1 MALRSYLR
9 EEIAHDYA
17 DGLLT
22 RRDALRRLGL
32 LGLGL
37 TSASAL
43 LAACGGDDDDD
54 GASATT
60 RASTSSPTGASSSP
74 SSPTTVAASLT
85 AEPITF
91 AGPNGELTAAYAAPS
106 DPKGAVL
113 VVHENRGL
121 TPHFY
126 DVVGRL
132 ADAGYAA
139 LAVDLVSEEGG
150 TASMDEGA
158 VQGALGGAPEG
169 RLIGDL
175 QAGIDELQ
183 ARAPG
188 VKVGAV
194 GFCFG
199 GAMVWNLLNAGED
212 RIAAAVPFYGPGPAN
227 PDFSGADAA
236 VLAVY
241 GELDSRVNASQAAMS
256 QALEAAGLEHEIKVY
271 PGADHAFFND
281 TGERYNEAAATDA
294 YDRLLAWFDQYLG

>member
-37 TSASAL
+37 ASASAL

-54 GASATT
+54 DAAATT
-60 RASTSSPTGASSSP
+60 RPSTSSASTSASSSP
-74 SSPTTVAASLT
+74 TTAAASVAAQ
-85 AEPITF
+85 EITF
-91 AGPNGELTAAYAAPS
+91 TGPNGELTAVYASPP

-113 VVHENRGL
+113 VCHENRGL
-121 TPHFY
+121 TAHFS

-132 ADAGYAA
+132 AQAGYAA
-139 LAVDLVSEEGG
+139 LCVDLVSEEGG
-150 TASMDEGA
+150 TAAMDEGA
-158 VQGALGGAPEG
+158 VQGALGAAPED
-169 RLIGDL
+169 RLVGDL

-188 VKVGAV
+188 VKVGTV

-212 RIAAAVPFYGPGPAN
+212 RLAAAVPFYGPGPAD
-227 PDFSGADAA
+227 PDFSGANAA
-236 VLAVY
+236 VLAIY
-241 GELDSRVNASQAAMS
+241 GELDSRVNASQEPVS
-256 QALEAAGLEHEIKVY
+256 RALDAAGLTYEIKVY

-281 TGERYNEAAATDA
+281 TGARYNEAAATDA
-294 YDRLLAWFDQYLG
+294 YDRLLAWFDQYLN